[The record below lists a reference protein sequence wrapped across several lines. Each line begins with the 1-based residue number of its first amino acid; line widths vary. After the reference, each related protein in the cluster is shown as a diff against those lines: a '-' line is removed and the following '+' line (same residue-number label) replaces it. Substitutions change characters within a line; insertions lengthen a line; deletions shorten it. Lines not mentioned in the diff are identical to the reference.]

1 MLWLFL
7 IRVKF
12 EVLRYNVN
20 LRDELG
26 CEQGPWG
33 SRGSRRVGDL
43 YVVVWCKVGNGV
55 RREGVV

>member
-1 MLWLFL
+1 L
-7 IRVKF
+7 K
-12 EVLRYNVN
+12 
-20 LRDELG
+20 DELG